1 MQLKYKFKDESLFK
15 LAMTQSGV
23 DGVNNNEKLEFLGD
37 RVLGLSVSSML
48 YTMFPN
54 ETEGEL
60 ARRYAALVSTE
71 TLADVAIQLEL
82 EKSLHHGHVTGG
94 RKRHMLANTMEALL
108 GSMFL
113 DSDFN
118 TARDFICDIW
128 HDLAAAEIQAPKD
141 AKTKLQE
148 FVQKHAN
155 GLLPSYEY
163 TEPTGAAHCPVFTVT
178 VTALGQT
185 ATGQGASKKDASTAA
200 ADALL
205 KKLAI

>member
-1 MQLKYKFKDESLFK
+1 MKLKYKFKNQDLFA

-23 DGVNNNEKLEFLGD
+23 DGVHNNEKLEFVGD

-60 ARRYAALVSTE
+60 ARRYASLVSTE
-71 TLADVAIQLEL
+71 TLADVAIKLEL
-82 EKSLHHGHVTGG
+82 EKSLHHGHITGG
-94 RKRHMLANTMEALL
+94 RKRHMLANAMEAVL
-108 GSMFL
+108 GAIFF
-113 DSDFN
+113 DSGFDA
-118 TARDFICDIW
+118 AREVICDIW
-128 HDLAAAEIQAPKD
+128 RDLAAAELEAPKD
-141 AKTKLQE
+141 SKTKLQE

-163 TEPTGAAHCPVFTVT
+163 SETTGAPHCPMFTVT
-178 VTALGQT
+178 VTAMGQM

>member
-1 MQLKYKFKDESLFK
+1 MLLKYKFKDESLFK

-23 DGVNNNEKLEFLGD
+23 DSAHNNEKLEFLGD
-37 RVLGLSVSSML
+37 RVLGLSVS
-48 YTMFPN
+48 
-54 ETEGEL
+54 
-60 ARRYAALVSTE
+60 ALVSTE
-71 TLADVAIQLEL
+71 TLADVAIKLEL
-82 EKSLHHGHVTGG
+82 EKSLHHGHITGG

-108 GSMFL
+108 GAMFL

-118 TARDFICDIW
+118 TARAFICDIW
-128 HDLAAAEIQAPKD
+128 HDLAAAEIEAPKD
-141 AKTKLQE
+141 SKTKLQE

-163 TEPTGAAHCPVFTVT
+163 TDATGAPHCPTFTVT
-178 VTALGQT
+178 VTAMGQK
-185 ATGQGASKKDASTAA
+185 ATGHGSSKKDASTAA

>member
-1 MQLKYKFKDESLFK
+1 MQLKYKFKDEALFA

-23 DGVNNNEKLEFLGD
+23 DSAHNNEKLEFLGD
-37 RVLGLSVSSML
+37 RVLGLSVSAML

-54 ETEGEL
+54 ESEGEL
-60 ARRYAALVSTE
+60 ARRYAVLVSTE
-71 TLADVAIQLEL
+71 TLADIAIKLEL
-82 EKSLHHGHVTGG
+82 EKSLHHGHITGG

-108 GSMFL
+108 GAMFL

-128 HDLAAAEIQAPKD
+128 HDLAASEVEAPKD
-141 AKTKLQE
+141 SKTKLQE

-163 TEPTGAAHCPVFTVT
+163 TEATGAPHCPMFTVT
-178 VTALGQT
+178 VTAMGQK
-185 ATGQGASKKDASTAA
+185 ATGQGSSKKDASTAA